1 MKNRIFAVLAICTV
15 AIAAA
20 QVRQAT
26 NDPLPVPGA
35 NDLPLLGKILPGYNN
50 VDGTVGKVV
59 DWDYID
65 GIPASL
71 LTSQAET
78 KTYWSNPTTYDPAGQ
93 RLTFT
98 FDVQPSVFDPG
109 DRIFFLSPDNLDDS
123 EDVFVVD
130 DGLRSDRELID
141 ADRFLL
147 SPLDIKANRYTEVFF
162 GYHANGQTAWVL
174 NQSIL
179 VASGRYT
186 RYIVAKIG
194 DDNVDFPTA
203 ADFLNTADRR

>member
-1 MKNRIFAVLAICTV
+1 MPFVLWLLP
-15 AIAAA
+15 AA
-20 QVRQAT
+20 QVV
-26 NDPLPVPGA
+26 NDPLPVPGV

-50 VDGTVGKVV
+50 ADGTVGKVV

-71 LTSQAET
+71 LTLQAET
-78 KTYWSNPTTYDPAGQ
+78 KTYWSNSTTYDPAGQ

-162 GYHANGQTAWVL
+162 GYQTNGQSAWIL
-174 NQSIL
+174 NQS
-179 VASGRYT
+179 V
-186 RYIVAKIG
+186 
-194 DDNVDFPTA
+194 
-203 ADFLNTADRR
+203 RRD